1 MAHPHHNT
9 EKRSFTHLTEFDRG
23 QIQALRKQGKTLQAI
38 ADEVDV
44 TNQPY
49 RGSLNVEASYKD
61 VPI

>member
-1 MAHPHHNT
+1 MAHPIITQRNDPL
-9 EKRSFTHLTEFDRG
+9 HLTEFDRG